1 MPRTTVLL
9 DDHTEGIL
17 DALSAAPFPIGDGVA
32 PRDVD
37 KEELDPPYA
46 TLYCI
51 IGGLF
56 DGPLSDTQADVLLLY
71 QITATGKTRQ
81 QAQIALDVCRDL
93 MKKDNVTVLNR
104 KVRDLR
110 LNTPSAG
117 VNADHDLP
125 NPLFSGVDRYELD
138 TTPI

>member
-1 MPRTTVLL
+1 MARTTVLL

-46 TLYCI
+46 TLYSI
-51 IGGLF
+51 VGGLF
-56 DGPLSDTQADVLLLY
+56 DGPLSDSQADVLLLY
-71 QITATGKTRQ
+71 QITATGETRE
-81 QAQIALDVCRDL
+81 QAQVILDICRAL
-93 MKKDNVTVLNR
+93 MQKENVTVTNR
-104 KVRDLR
+104 KVRDLK
-110 LNTPSAG
+110 LNVVTVG
-117 VNADHDLP
+117 VMADHDLP

-138 TTPI
+138 TTPS